1 MRVLFVEDEPND
13 YLMYINAVSAEAAQR
28 GGEMDHVR
36 TLEDALRRLRSD
48 PYDVVIL
55 DLNIPLGEDC
65 PEGYKDCEMNGKYV
79 VDYLHTH
86 DASHVRVVCLTN
98 YALRARGELR
108 PFPSMTIL
116 AKSCKRDVVVKAVF
130 P

>member
-13 YLMYINAVSAEAAQR
+13 YLMYIEAICAEAAQR
-28 GGEMDHVR
+28 DGEMDHVR
-36 TLEDALRRLRSD
+36 TLEDALCRLQSD

-79 VDYLHTH
+79 VDYLHSQG
-86 DASHVRVVCLTN
+86 ASHVRVVCLTN
-98 YALRARGELR
+98 YALRARSELR
-108 PFPSMTIL
+108 PFPGMTIL